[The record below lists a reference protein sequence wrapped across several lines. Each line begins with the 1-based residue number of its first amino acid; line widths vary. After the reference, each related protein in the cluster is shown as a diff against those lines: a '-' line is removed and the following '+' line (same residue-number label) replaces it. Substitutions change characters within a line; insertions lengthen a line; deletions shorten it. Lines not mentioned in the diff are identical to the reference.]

1 MASRKRL
8 SLDDVYDMSKQ
19 ALLANGADERNAEE
33 ISHVIWAAERDGC
46 HSHGLFRLPWYV
58 DTLRKGRANGAAQ
71 PRLEDVT
78 PSVVRV
84 DADNGFAPL
93 AIRTGTEPLVARARS
108 EGLAALAIVNCQH
121 IGALWYETTLVAEQ
135 GLVALAMTSAKP
147 MVAPAGGRKP
157 FFGTNPLAFAWPRA
171 GKPPMVFD
179 MATAA
184 MARGEIQ
191 IAARDGHR
199 VPEGAGIDADGNPTT
214 DPHAIL
220 AGAQLA
226 FGGTKGAL
234 LALMVELMVGPMLG
248 QPFSVEQA
256 ANTTVDDGAAIG
268 GEFVLAIDPVRLS
281 GNDGALDHG
290 ERLFETLLAQ
300 DGTRLPGDRRYDVRD
315 TNQRDGIEIPAKLFE
330 TINQYV

>member
-1 MASRKRL
+1 
-8 SLDDVYDMSKQ
+8 MSMR
-19 ALLANGADERNAEE
+19 ALQANGADEPNAEE
-33 ISHVIWAAERDGC
+33 ISRVIWSAERDGC

-58 DTLRKGRANGAAQ
+58 GTLRKGRANGAAR
-71 PRLEDVT
+71 PRLEEVA
-78 PSVVRV
+78 PAIVRIN
-84 DADNGFAPL
+84 ADDGFAPL
-93 AIRTGTEPLVARARS
+93 AIKVGTDPLVERARS
-108 EGLAALAIVNCQH
+108 EGMAALAIVQCQH
-121 IGALWYETTLVAEQ
+121 IGALWYETTLVAER
-135 GLVALAMTSAKP
+135 GLIALAMTSAKP

-199 VPEGAGIDADGNPTT
+199 VPEGAGVDADGNPTT
-214 DPHAIL
+214 DPNAIL

-256 ANTTVDDGAAIG
+256 ANSSVDDGVAIG
-268 GEFVLAIDPVRLS
+268 GEFILAIDPVRLS
-281 GNDGALDHG
+281 GSTGALDHG
-290 ERLFETLLAQ
+290 ERLFEALLAQ
-300 DGTRLPGDRRYDVRD
+300 EGTRLPGDRRYDVRD
-315 TNQRDGIEIPAKLFE
+315 TNQRDGIEIPIELFE
-330 TINQYV
+330 TIKEFA

>member
-1 MASRKRL
+1 RITL
-8 SLDDVYDMSKQ
+8 EDVYQISMR
-19 ALLANGADERNAEE
+19 ALQANGADERNAEE
-33 ISHVIWAAERDGC
+33 ISRVIWAAERDGC
-46 HSHGLFRLPWYV
+46 HSHGLFRLPWYIG
-58 DTLRKGRANGAAQ
+58 TLRKGRANGAAQ
-71 PRLEDVT
+71 PRVEDVT
-78 PSVVRV
+78 PAIVRV
-84 DADNGFAPL
+84 NANDGFAPL
-93 AIRTGTEPLVARARS
+93 AFKVGTDPLVERARS
-108 EGLAALAIVNCQH
+108 EGMAALAIVQCQH

-147 MVAPAGGRKP
+147 MVAPAGGTKP
-157 FFGTNPLAFAWPRA
+157 FFGTNPLAFAWPRVD
-171 GKPPMVFD
+171 KPPMVFD

-214 DPHAIL
+214 DPNAIL

-256 ANTTVDDGAAIG
+256 ADAAVDDGTAIG

-290 ERLFETLLAQ
+290 ERLFEALLAQ
-300 DGTRLPGDRRYDVRD
+300 EGTRLPGDRRYNVRD
-315 TNQRDGIEIPAKLFE
+315 GNHRDGVEIPTELYE
-330 TINQYV
+330 TIMQFA

>member
-1 MASRKRL
+1 
-8 SLDDVYDMSKQ
+8 MSMR
-19 ALLANGADERNAEE
+19 ALQANGADERNAEE
-33 ISHVIWAAERDGC
+33 ISRVIWAAERDGC

-58 DTLRKGRANGAAQ
+58 GTLRKGRANGAAQ
-71 PRLEDVT
+71 PRLEDVSPT
-78 PSVVRV
+78 IVRV
-84 DADNGFAPL
+84 NADDGFAPL
-93 AIRTGTEPLVARARS
+93 AIRVGTDPLVQRARS
-108 EGLAALAIVNCQH
+108 EGMAALAIVQCQH

-147 MVAPAGGRKP
+147 MVAPAGGTKP
-157 FFGTNPLAFAWPRA
+157 FFGTNPLAFAWPRVD
-171 GKPPMVFD
+171 KPPMVFD

-199 VPEGAGIDADGNPTT
+199 VPDGAGIDAEGNPTT
-214 DPHAIL
+214 DPKAIL

-256 ANTTVDDGAAIG
+256 ADAAVDDGVAIG

-281 GNDGALDHG
+281 GNDGALEHG
-290 ERLFETLLAQ
+290 ERLFEALLAQ
-300 DGTRLPGDRRYDVRD
+300 EGTRLPGDRRYGARD
-315 TNQRDGIEIPAKLFE
+315 ANQRDGIEIPTELYE
-330 TINQYV
+330 TIRQFA